1 MHKLKSLQSFFL
13 SLLAMLIINSCSQE
27 LTDIEERIH
36 VQAEKNG
43 TEYTDIEIKKT
54 AAYLL
59 EWGRPNFYEEQIN
72 KFLEIDKFAE
82 HAENPILFVG
92 SSSIRFWKTLKQ
104 DMSPLPVL
112 NRGFGGAHIS
122 HVNNHF
128 DQIVHPYN
136 PKGIVFFCGT
146 NDIAALKTPEEVYKD
161 FLIFYEKVQ
170 QQLPETKI
178 LFIGI
183 KPSVARAYL
192 KDEEQEF
199 NQKIA
204 QLSNE
209 NNNIQFIDVWGPM
222 LIEDKPDAS
231 MFVEDGL
238 HMNAKGYKIWTSLVK
253 PILDNTFSE
262 ED

>member
-1 MHKLKSLQSFFL
+1 MRKQKSIQSFFL
-13 SLLAMLIINSCSQE
+13 PLLAILLITSCSE
-27 LTDIEERIH
+27 EFTEIEDRIRA
-36 VQAEKNG
+36 QAEKNNS
-43 TEYTDIEIKKT
+43 ELSYVEIQKT

-59 EWGRPNFYEEQIN
+59 EWGRPDFYEEQIN
-72 KFLEIDKFAE
+72 NFLESDKFTE
-82 HAENPILFVG
+82 YNENPILFIG
-92 SSSIRFWKTLKQ
+92 SSSIRFWETLTQ

-128 DQIVHPYN
+128 NQIVYPYN

-146 NDIAALKTPEEVYKD
+146 NDIAALKTPKEVYKD

-178 LFIGI
+178 FFIGI

-199 NQKIA
+199 NRKIA

-209 NNNIQFIDVWGPM
+209 NNNITFIDVWGPM
-222 LIEDKPDAS
+222 LTEDKPNAS
-231 MFVEDGL
+231 LFVEDGL

-253 PILDNTFSE
+253 PILDNIFSE